1 VAGHIAVIS
10 AGLSPALRP
19 IGTIAL
25 VAADLLVVSMATSA
39 SAMANSHVWPL
50 TTCPSVWPIAASLA
64 ATNVLAS
71 QLTPNS
77 AIAPAIPAVNVDCR

>member
-25 VAADLLVVSMATSA
+25 VAAELLVVSMATSA

-50 TTCPSVWPIAASLA
+50 TTCPSV
-64 ATNVLAS
+64 
-71 QLTPNS
+71 
-77 AIAPAIPAVNVDCR
+77 